1 MMRMTTKFVNDG
13 SDVSGSV
20 SETIRL
26 VERSKAEKTME
37 LSLTKRFFIP
47 SGFHLL
53 EKLSLSSLFDSS
65 FSVVISDSEN
75 FTFIRALTTRFL
87 L

>member
-1 MMRMTTKFVNDG
+1 MMRMTTKFVKDG

-26 VERSKAEKTME
+26 VERSKAGKTME

-47 SGFHLL
+47 SGFHFVG
-53 EKLSLSSLFDSS
+53 K
-65 FSVVISDSEN
+65 VVTI
-75 FTFIRALTTRFL
+75 IVV
-87 L
+87 